1 MSTLRILAILTLRNE
16 AAFLI
21 DWLAHHRAIGVTD
34 FLICSNDCQDGTDTM
49 LDRLQA
55 MGWLTHLPNPGPHR
69 NGPQWD
75 ALKRADAH
83 PLRTAADWIITL
95 DIDEYVNVHVGDR
108 SVPALLDALPEAT
121 AIPLTWRLFGNAGIA
136 RFQDRPITQMFTRAA
151 PRDMIWPW
159 RASLFKTLFRNDGT
173 YRRLGVHRPR
183 QPDPARLA
191 DARWFDGSG
200 RPLSGPFLTSRLFST
215 LGQDN
220 HALVQ
225 LNHYA
230 LGAMDSYVLKCDRGR
245 ANRDTDAFDL
255 SVLGRAQLLGRGR
268 PVNSGHCTSRCV
280 NCRRSE
286 KRPCSGDLARR
297 SCALAA
303 RPIRIAF
310 ASRAV
315 SRPVRTPDAD
325 PAEPPPAPRSRAIP
339 CCRCGPQPARP
350 CQRRNRR
357 QRDLTIPAGWE
368 TFPRLICTNAALRPL
383 HSLRTRHPRGKIGC
397 VGVLPVMGFGGR
409 CS

>member
-255 SVLGRAQLLGRGR
+255 SYWVERNFSAEDDRSILATAPRAASIAGDLKKDPVLGLLHAEAVRWRQDRFESLLLQEPFRALFGRLMLTPPSR
-268 PVNSGHCTSRCV
+268 PLPP
-280 NCRRSE
+280 E
-286 KRPCSGDLARR
+286 
-297 SCALAA
+297 AA
-303 RPIRIAF
+303 RFLVAAAARSQPG
-310 ASRAV
+310 
-315 SRPVRTPDAD
+315 
-325 PAEPPPAPRSRAIP
+325 PAN
-339 CCRCGPQPARP
+339 G
-350 CQRRNRR
+350 
-357 QRDLTIPAGWE
+357 E
-368 TFPRLICTNAALRPL
+368 TEDSAT
-383 HSLRTRHPRGKIGC
+383 
-397 VGVLPVMGFGGR
+397 
-409 CS
+409 

>member
-1 MSTLRILAILTLRNE
+1 MTDRRILAILTLRNE

-21 DWLAHHRAIGVTD
+21 DWLAHHRAIGITD
-34 FLICSNDCQDGTDTM
+34 FLVCSNDCDDGTDAI

-69 NGPQWD
+69 NGPQWE
-75 ALKRADAH
+75 ALKRADSH
-83 PLRTAADWIITL
+83 PLRTAADWIIVL

-108 SVPALLDALPEAT
+108 SIAALLAAMPDAT

-136 RFQDRPITQMFTRAA
+136 RFEDRPVTHVFTRAA

-191 DARWFDGSG
+191 AARWFDGSG
-200 RPLSGPFLTSRLFST
+200 RPLSGPFLTTRLFSV

-245 ANRDTDAFDL
+245 ANRDADAFDL
-255 SVLGRAQLLGRGR
+255 SYWVERNFSTDEDRTILDAAPHASSIAEDLKKDAVLGPLHRAAVRWRHDRFESLMLQEPYRALFGRLMITPPSR
-268 PVNSGHCTSRCV
+268 PLPP
-280 NCRRSE
+280 E
-286 KRPCSGDLARR
+286 
-297 SCALAA
+297 AA
-303 RPIRIAF
+303 RFLIA
-310 ASRAV
+310 AA
-315 SRPVRTPDAD
+315 A
-325 PAEPPPAPRSRAIP
+325 RSQS
-339 CCRCGPQPARP
+339 GQPK
-350 CQRRNRR
+350 
-357 QRDLTIPAGWE
+357 GE
-368 TFPRLICTNAALRPL
+368 TEGDGA
-383 HSLRTRHPRGKIGC
+383 
-397 VGVLPVMGFGGR
+397 
-409 CS
+409 